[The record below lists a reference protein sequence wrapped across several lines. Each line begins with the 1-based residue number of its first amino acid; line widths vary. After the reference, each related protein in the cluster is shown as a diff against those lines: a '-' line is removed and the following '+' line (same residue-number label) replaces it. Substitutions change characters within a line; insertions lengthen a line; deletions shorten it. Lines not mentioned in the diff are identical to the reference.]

1 MDHNVAAW
9 MIAGG
14 PHLETE
20 MSRRERE
27 QLHAYLDSRRETDS
41 GPGFVQRL
49 RDLIRPVGATEP
61 SCCPA

>member
-9 MIAGG
+9 
-14 PHLETE
+14 
-20 MSRRERE
+20 RE
-27 QLHAYLDSRRETDS
+27 QLHAYLESRRETDS
-41 GPGFVQRL
+41 GPRFVQRL